1 MRRRSYIILTLAVFA
16 LTLTSCQNY
25 KKLRFID
32 TQVTN
37 VKFIGTSQVEL
48 DLNVQIDNPTV
59 SSYTITNLFGTFY
72 KNDKDFADVQILDD
86 VTIVPRSMNNLPVP
100 LQLTMINP
108 LGFLNGI
115 SLDTFKTDAY
125 TVSLDITVRN
135 GIGLSKHIIYD
146 HVPAKDLLDE
156 FRVSGIAVNK

>member
-1 MRRRSYIILTLAVFA
+1 
-16 LTLTSCQNY
+16 
-25 KKLRFID
+25 
-32 TQVTN
+32 
-37 VKFIGTSQVEL
+37 
-48 DLNVQIDNPTV
+48 
-59 SSYTITNLFGTFY
+59 
-72 KNDKDFADVQILDD
+72 
-86 VTIVPRSMNNLPVP
+86 
-100 LQLTMINP
+100 MINP

-146 HVPAKDLLDE
+146 QMPAKDLLDE